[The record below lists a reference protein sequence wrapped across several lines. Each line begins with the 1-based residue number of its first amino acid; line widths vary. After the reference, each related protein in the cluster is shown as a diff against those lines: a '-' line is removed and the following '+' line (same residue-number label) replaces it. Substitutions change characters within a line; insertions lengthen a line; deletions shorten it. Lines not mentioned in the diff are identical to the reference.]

1 MKYYKGTNGDF
12 VVEADDHEEAV
23 KAIDRRILAGKVPL
37 LEVEEVDMSPDE
49 AEDYGTL
56 EEPEGPWVGVEVYGL
71 IVQGVHIF
79 WKEDD
84 AVKWWETYTGLVY
97 GTLYDED
104 GNCVDEDYDQ
114 TKIFAL
120 GTGKGD
126 LRLREGKV
134 GFIET

>member
-1 MKYYKGTNGDF
+1 MYYRGTNGDF
-12 VVEADDHEEAV
+12 VVEADSYEEAV
-23 KAIDRRILAGKVPL
+23 KAIERRMLAGKVPL
-37 LEVEEVDMSPDE
+37 LEVEEVDMAPDE

-71 IVQGVHIF
+71 IVQDVHIF
-79 WKEDD
+79 LKEEE
-84 AVKWWETYTGLVY
+84 AVKWWESYTGLEY

-120 GTGKGD
+120 GRKA
-126 LRLREGKV
+126 
-134 GFIET
+134 I